1 MQEPLLCFPATLH
14 GQAPWEPCGQAR
26 AAGRRERASN
36 GVGALN
42 LFSCPKGGSDSG
54 WLQQKCQASVYGWR
68 AELGPWGAHGRAAG
82 SLLFWTR
89 PRWAS
94 RQCGDR
100 VQPRILPRQPRVPT
114 LLGNTA
120 PESSGTACPPACSAR
135 LRQVPNREGP
145 CWESRTPR
153 SLAHPLCRR
162 GHELLLKGWCGH
174 SPCPPHGTSQQP
186 ARKEVLSQL
195 FFLISI
201 L

>member
-1 MQEPLLCFPATLH
+1 MGFLWPGREGRKMGFHIQSTATQPARESLQEPLLCFPVTLH
-14 GQAPWEPCGQAR
+14 GQAPWGPCGQAR

-68 AELGPWGAHGRAAG
+68 AELGPWGAHRRAAG

-94 RQCGDR
+94 PRQCGDR
-100 VQPRILPRQPRVPT
+100 VQPRMLPRQPRVPT

-120 PESSGTACPPACSAR
+120 PRALG
-135 LRQVPNREGP
+135 QHVPL
-145 CWESRTPR
+145 
-153 SLAHPLCRR
+153 LA
-162 GHELLLKGWCGH
+162 
-174 SPCPPHGTSQQP
+174 QP
-186 ARKEVLSQL
+186 G
-195 FFLISI
+195 
-201 L
+201 